1 MTTTVPDT
9 ELAAVKTYCKF
20 DDDEDDDDI
29 IGLILSAKQYLA
41 NSGIKEPE
49 EPSLDPQYS
58 LMVKGLTL
66 WYHDKRD
73 EPVAMPV
80 GLRDTIN
87 QRKFCGKNAA
97 VLTAST

>member
-1 MTTTVPDT
+1 MKNTVSDT
-9 ELAAVKTYCKF
+9 ELASVKSYCKF
-20 DDDEDDDDI
+20 DEEDDEDI

-41 NSGIKEPE
+41 NAGIQEPE
-49 EPSLDPQYS
+49 DPALDPQYY

-66 WYHDKRD
+66 WYHDKCD

-87 QRKFCGKNAA
+87 QRKFCGKNAT